1 MGGRFW
7 DTIYMECLASEF
19 VSPYLAPIFVPD
31 EPR

>member
-19 VSPYLAPIFVPD
+19 TSPYLAPIFAPD
-31 EPR
+31 LPR